1 MSAGI
6 TFKFDAFMTFCV
18 PGLVIIIGSV
28 GCQAF
33 LTKGPLGEVQ
43 AGQVISFG
51 AGLLVTEHQL
61 TSVPAAE
68 TLVVRLLLSLRFPLF
83 ILSLHPLPFWLGCV
97 AVGVLQ
103 RTTARQND
111 F

>member
-1 MSAGI
+1 ML
-6 TFKFDAFMTFCV
+6 FMTFHV
-18 PGLVIIIGSV
+18 PGLVIIGSV